1 MSNNITNKDKKDW
14 LKFLNSNEK
23 LYNKDKSTK
32 INKRLESKSID
43 LHGYTLNDANI
54 AVEKFI
60 VKSFEEGVVKLIVI
74 TGKGIHSNN
83 ESNPFISRD
92 LSILKHSVPN
102 YIKNNKD
109 LMKKIIEIKEADVKD
124 GGSGAFYI
132 YLNRFNKY

>member
-60 VKSFEEGVVKLIVI
+60 VKCFEEGVVKLIVI